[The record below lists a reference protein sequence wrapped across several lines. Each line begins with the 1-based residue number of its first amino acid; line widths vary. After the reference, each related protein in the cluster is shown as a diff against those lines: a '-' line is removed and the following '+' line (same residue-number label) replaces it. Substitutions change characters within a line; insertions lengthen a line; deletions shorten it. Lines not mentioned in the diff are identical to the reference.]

1 MIGLDAGEAGVIIA
15 LITAI
20 IAPTVAAIIA
30 MLNRKDIKTINNSVN
45 HIGHNEPTL
54 ISRVKAHDVLMN
66 WLVHSVASIGAQ
78 VGVDLPE
85 LPVTK
90 KDGNK

>member
-1 MIGLDAGEAGVIIA
+1 MIGLDAGEAGVIVA

-20 IAPTVAAIIA
+20 IAPTVAAVIA

-45 HIGHNEPTL
+45 HVGVNEPTL
-54 ISRVKAHDVLMN
+54 ISRVKAHDVLLN

-90 KDGNK
+90 KDVNK